1 MNGQWARAKRKAGQ
15 QPCPSGKCKSKRWQ
29 IVVPTQIIC
38 SKTQVNKSPN
48 GLQSQYNILRLY
60 SCLSY
65 LFWLPRCHFYSLS
78 PVLPIEKN
86 IKAEYLLPDLFW
98 CKEWASSLV
107 GTKKIAEEK
116 YCGELCFF
124 PEKHRQACEDS
135 HYPRHWLP
143 LASSLENSRKSVRWV
158 ELLATILLTDFCH

>member
-1 MNGQWARAKRKAGQ
+1 VKKLIITSYKINGHVVDTGQ
-15 QPCPSGKCKSKRWQ
+15 M
-29 IVVPTQIIC
+29 VVPTQIIC

-48 GLQSQYNILRLY
+48 GLQSQYILRLY

-65 LFWLPRCHFYSLS
+65 LFWLRRCHFYSLS

-107 GTKKIAEEK
+107 GTKKISEEE

-143 LASSLENSRKSVRWV
+143 LASSLWV
-158 ELLATILLTDFCH
+158 WGGWNFWRPFF